1 MKRLNERS
9 TTTQADSPA
18 LGLMPEHFD
27 TSDNSKSST
36 ERHRFLA
43 LDCSHFGV
51 AKYNALFIS
60 DETPRLGIT
69 FY

>member
-18 LGLMPEHFD
+18 LVLMPERFD
-27 TSDNSKSST
+27 TSDNSKSSAET
-36 ERHRFLA
+36 HRFLA
-43 LDCSHFGV
+43 LDCSHFV
-51 AKYNALFIS
+51 AAKYNALFIS